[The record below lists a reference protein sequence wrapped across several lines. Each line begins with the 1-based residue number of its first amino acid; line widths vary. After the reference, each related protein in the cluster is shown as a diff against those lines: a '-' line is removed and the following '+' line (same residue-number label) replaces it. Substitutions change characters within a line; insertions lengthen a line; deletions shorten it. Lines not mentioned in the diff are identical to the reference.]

1 MRRAPRRA
9 PMRIKRIDHVGIA
22 IADVAAA
29 KKLYEDVL
37 GLTLTREEVVQE
49 QGVRTFFY
57 PIAGVKLELLESI
70 TPDGPI
76 ARFLEKRGAGIQHL
90 AVEVEDVEE
99 AIAEL
104 KAKGVRMLDETPRKG
119 VEDTR
124 IAFVHPKDT
133 HGVLLELVELPRH
146 ADGQAG
152 AGRT

>member
-1 MRRAPRRA
+1 MDV
-9 PMRIKRIDHVGIA
+9 KRIDHLGIA
-22 IADVAAA
+22 IADLGAA
-29 KKLYEDVL
+29 KRLYEDLL
-37 GLTLTREEVVQE
+37 GLKLTHEEVVQE
-49 QGVRTFFY
+49 QGVRTYFY

-90 AVEVEDVEE
+90 AVEVGDVEA

-119 VEDTR
+119 VEGSR

-133 HGVLLELVELPRH
+133 HGVLLELVELPAKR
-146 ADGQAG
+146 
-152 AGRT
+152 

>member
-1 MRRAPRRA
+1 MNV
-9 PMRIKRIDHVGIA
+9 KRIDHVGIA
-22 IADVAAA
+22 VADVAAA
-29 KKLYEDVL
+29 KKVYEDLL
-37 GLTLTREEVVQE
+37 GLKLTREEVVTD
-49 QGVRTFFY
+49 QGVRTYFY
-57 PIAGVKLELLESI
+57 PVAGVKLELLESV

-90 AVEVEDVEE
+90 AVEVEDVEA

-133 HGVLLELVELPRH
+133 HGVLLELVELPR
-146 ADGQAG
+146 
-152 AGRT
+152 

>member
-1 MRRAPRRA
+1 MD
-9 PMRIKRIDHVGIA
+9 IKRIDHIGIA
-22 IADVAAA
+22 IADVDAA
-29 KKLYEDVL
+29 KRLYEDVL
-37 GLTLTREEVVQE
+37 GLTLTRTEEVAE

-90 AVEVEDVEE
+90 AVEVGDIEA
-99 AIAEL
+99 AIAEM
-104 KAKGVRMLDETPRKG
+104 KAKGIRMLDETPRKG

-133 HGVLLELVELPRH
+133 HGVLLELVQLPK
-146 ADGQAG
+146 
-152 AGRT
+152 

>member
-1 MRRAPRRA
+1 MRRGGVARG
-9 PMRIKRIDHVGIA
+9 MDVKRIDHLGIA
-22 IADVAAA
+22 IADVGAA
-29 KKLYEDVL
+29 KKVYEDLL
-37 GLTLTREEVVQE
+37 GLKLTREEVVEE
-49 QGVRTFFY
+49 QGVRTYFY

-76 ARFLEKRGAGIQHL
+76 ARFLEKRGAGLQHL
-90 AVEVEDVEE
+90 AVEVGDIEA

-133 HGVLLELVELPRH
+133 HGVLLELVELPRK
-146 ADGQAG
+146 G
-152 AGRT
+152 

>member
-1 MRRAPRRA
+1 VAARVRNAFMRTCVGPG
-9 PMRIKRIDHVGIA
+9 MQVKRIDHVGIA

-29 KKLYEDVL
+29 KRVYEDLL
-37 GLTLTREEVVQE
+37 GLKLTREEVVQD
-49 QGVRTFFY
+49 QGVRTYFY

-76 ARFLEKRGAGIQHL
+76 ARYLEKRGAGMQHL
-90 AVEVEDVEE
+90 AVEVEDIEA

-119 VEDTR
+119 VEDSR

-133 HGVLLELVELPRH
+133 HGVLLELVQLPRR
-146 ADGQAG
+146 G
-152 AGRT
+152 